1 MCVSS
6 AIAKQ
11 LRRDLDLA
19 VMWLEQSI
27 THTLKAELTSPWRLL
42 SQAMANYLQFCTTTE
57 AGNLKLECTRL
68 RRGRCTGQTAIT
80 RTSTEQQLDICIY
93 NNILEQQLGIYKVH
107 APSCLVVVVVS
118 GLTGEGRQSV
128 DDVQVFPVGNLCT
141 LLQFEIL

>member
-11 LRRDLDLA
+11 LSRDLDLA

-68 RRGRCTGQTAIT
+68 PRGRCTGQTAIT
-80 RTSTEQQLDICIY
+80 RTSTEQQLYVYTTIY
-93 NNILEQQLGIYKVH
+93 WNN
-107 APSCLVVVVVS
+107 S
-118 GLTGEGRQSV
+118 
-128 DDVQVFPVGNLCT
+128 
-141 LLQFEIL
+141 